1 MTNIYVG
8 NLSFRAT
15 EDEIRQAFARF
26 GEVSKVS
33 IIVDRETGRSRGFA
47 FVEMPSGDEAKAA
60 VEALN
65 QQEVAGRRISCNEA
79 RPREE
84 RPAGG
89 GGYGGGGGGYGGG
102 GGGGYGGG
110 GGGGRR
116 ERGGGGDS
124 GGGGYGGGGY
134 GGNNS
139 GGGGYGGG
147 NGGGGGGG
155 RRERY

>member
-15 EDEIRQAFARF
+15 EDEVRQAFSRF
-26 GEVSKVS
+26 GQVSKVS

-65 QQEVAGRRISCNEA
+65 QQEIGGRRISCNEA

-84 RPAGG
+84 RP
-89 GGYGGGGGGYGGG
+89 
-102 GGGGYGGG
+102 
-110 GGGGRR
+110 
-116 ERGGGGDS
+116 S
-124 GGGGYGGGGY
+124 H
-134 GGNNS
+134 S
-139 GGGGYGGG
+139 
-147 NGGGGGGG
+147 
-155 RRERY
+155 